1 VISNTSGATCNLV
14 TTGRR
19 LPAGGPNAI
28 AQVVKA
34 RTSRTPPDS
43 SLTGEVCLLDSSELV
58 SLVIQVLVGLQ
69 HTELGR
75 QGIDRRRNIDR
86 LRLRRRRYI
95 DFRTTV
101 QFTPVIPKASVV
113 IVVSTDDTD
122 VTVGISIIIPSVG
135 LVRKAEKHQ
144 KCCKEQP

>member
-1 VISNTSGATCNLV
+1 LV

-86 LRLRRRRYI
+86 LRLRLRRYI

-101 QFTPVIPKASVV
+101 QGTKVIVKKAFVV
-113 IVVSTDDTD
+113 IVVSIDDTV
-122 VTVGISIIIPSVG
+122 VTVGVPSVG

-144 KCCKEQP
+144 KCCKEQPDRWELHDIK